1 MKILV
6 VKTINGFLKPAYD
19 SDFENFA
26 KMPVNE
32 TFEIE
37 YTKRRNS
44 KFHRKYFA
52 LLKLAFENQIDY
64 RTLEEMRH
72 DLTIVCGYYNEH
84 INKITGEIVKKAD
97 SISFGNMDDI
107 QFSELYEKTKDVICK
122 WIGIS
127 NETIEEEIQQYY

>member
-19 SDFENFA
+19 SDFENFN
-26 KMPVNE
+26 KMPINE

-52 LLKLAFENQIDY
+52 LLKLAFENQNDY
-64 RTLEEMRH
+64 RTLEEMRY
-72 DLTIVCGYYNEH
+72 DITIVCGYYNEFV
-84 INKITGEIVKKAD
+84 NKITGEVYKKAD
-97 SISFGNMDDI
+97 SISFSQMDNI
-107 QFSELYEKTKDVICK
+107 KFSELYEKTKDVISK
-122 WIGIS
+122 WLGID
-127 NETIEEEIQQYY
+127 NETIEQEIEQYF

>member
-19 SDFENFA
+19 SDFEAFT

-44 KFHRKYFA
+44 KFHRKYFS
-52 LLKLAFENQIDY
+52 LLKLAFENQSDY

-72 DLTIVCGYYNEH
+72 DLIIVCGYYNEH
-84 INKITGEIVKKAD
+84 VNKITGEIVKKAD
-97 SISFGNMDDI
+97 SISFSSMDDI

-122 WIGIS
+122 WLGID
-127 NETIEEEIQQYY
+127 NQAIDEEINQYF

>member
-19 SDFENFA
+19 SDFEAFS

-52 LLKLAFENQIDY
+52 LLKLAFENQSDY

-72 DLTIVCGYYNEH
+72 DFTIVCGYYNEH
-84 INKITGEIVKKAD
+84 VNKITGDIHKKAD
-97 SISFGNMDDI
+97 SISFSQMDELE
-107 QFSELYEKTKDVICK
+107 FSELYEKTKNLISKWLGIENEVID
-122 WIGIS
+122 
-127 NETIEEEIQQYY
+127 EEIQQYF

>member
-19 SDFENFA
+19 SDFEAFA

-44 KFHRKYFA
+44 KFHRKYFS
-52 LLKLAFENQIDY
+52 LLKLAFENQSDY

-84 INKITGEIVKKAD
+84 VNKITGEIVKKAD
-97 SISFGNMDDI
+97 SISFANCDEI
-107 QFSELYEKTKDVICK
+107 QFNEIYNSTKNVIIKWLGVTSED
-122 WIGIS
+122 
-127 NETIEEEIQQYY
+127 IEEEIQQYF

>member
-52 LLKLAFENQIDY
+52 LLKLAFENQSDY
-64 RTLEEMRH
+64 RTIEEMRH

-84 INKITGEIVKKAD
+84 VNKITGEIVKKAD
-97 SISFGNMDDI
+97 SISFANMDDI

-122 WIGIS
+122 WLGIDNS
-127 NETIEEEIQQYY
+127 IIDEEIQQYF

>member
-6 VKTINGFLKPAYD
+6 VKTINGFLKPAYN
-19 SDFENFA
+19 SDFEAFA

-52 LLKLAFENQIDY
+52 LLKLAFENQSDY
-64 RTLEEMRH
+64 RTIEEMRH

-84 INKITGEIVKKAD
+84 VNKITGEIVKKAN
-97 SISFGNMDDI
+97 SISFANCDEI
-107 QFSELYEKTKDVICK
+107 QFNEIYNSTKNVIIKWLGVTSED
-122 WIGIS
+122 
-127 NETIEEEIQQYY
+127 IEEEIIKYF

>member
-19 SDFENFA
+19 SDYENFA

-44 KFHRKYFA
+44 KFHRKYFS
-52 LLKLAFENQIDY
+52 LLKLAFENQSDY

-84 INKITGEIVKKAD
+84 VNKITGEIVKKAD
-97 SISFGNMDDI
+97 SISFSSMDNI

-122 WIGIS
+122 WLGID
-127 NETIEEEIQQYY
+127 NQTIDEEIQQYF

>member
-1 MKILV
+1 MKLLV
-6 VKTINGFLKPAYD
+6 VRTLNGIKPAYD
-19 SDFENFA
+19 SDKEVFS
-26 KMPVNE
+26 KMPLNE
-32 TFEIE
+32 VFEIE

-52 LLKLAFENQIDY
+52 LIKLAFENQSDY

-122 WIGIS
+122 WLGID
-127 NETIEEEIQQYY
+127 NQTIDEEIQQYY

>member
-52 LLKLAFENQIDY
+52 LLKLAFENQSDY

-84 INKITGEIVKKAD
+84 VNKITGEIVKKAD
-97 SISFGNMDDI
+97 SISFSSMDDI

-122 WIGIS
+122 WLGID
-127 NETIEEEIQQYY
+127 NEAIDEEINQYY